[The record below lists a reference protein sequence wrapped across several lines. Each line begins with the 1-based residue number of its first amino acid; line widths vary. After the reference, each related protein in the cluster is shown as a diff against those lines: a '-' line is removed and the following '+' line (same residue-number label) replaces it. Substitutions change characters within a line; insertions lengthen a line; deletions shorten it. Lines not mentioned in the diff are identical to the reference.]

1 MEYNGCSPA
10 AAQRRILAQQGLTE
24 EALWEKFNHA
34 AREEVRLAV
43 ALEGFAHSARNEAY
57 RAYLSRRLR
66 PAVQAL
72 LEENQVAE
80 LAALEQV
87 VGFTREQVDDFLAQA
102 IQLGRAEAIAWLLG
116 RKTEEYGFRDRD
128 FSL

>member
-1 MEYNGCSPA
+1 M
-10 AAQRRILAQQGLTE
+10 
-24 EALWEKFNHA
+24 
-34 AREEVRLAV
+34 